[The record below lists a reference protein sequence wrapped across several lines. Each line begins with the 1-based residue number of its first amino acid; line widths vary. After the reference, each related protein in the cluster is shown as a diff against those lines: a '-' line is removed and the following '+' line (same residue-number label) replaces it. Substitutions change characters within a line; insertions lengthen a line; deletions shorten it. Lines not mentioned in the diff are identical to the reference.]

1 MSAAAQRTDITLGTS
16 AVVGSPAPASP
27 RERAPLSL
35 VRTLPVRRRAPFAI
49 FCLGVL
55 ATALIT
61 VLVLNIAV
69 STGQYQ
75 LVQLRSEQLG
85 LEKENQE
92 LQLRVQNY
100 EAPQNLAAR
109 AAQLGMVASTSK
121 GQIDLKTLL
130 VTGQPKPA
138 QKSTD
143 KGAVIP
149 APEVPGLVAANPA
162 ASAAPADAIK
172 PDAKAS
178 QAPAASP
185 AAAQPASPA
194 PAAAQP
200 APAAAQPAA
209 PAAPPAQLNGGSVP
223 APKQKVPG
231 Q

>member
-1 MSAAAQRTDITLGTS
+1 MSAAAERMDMASGT
-16 AVVGSPAPASP
+16 AALAGSTAPASSS
-27 RERAPLSL
+27 RRAPLSL

-55 ATALIT
+55 AAALIS

-92 LQLRVQNY
+92 LQQRVQNY

-109 AAQLGMVASTSK
+109 AAQLGMVASTTK

-138 QKSTD
+138 EKGASQ
-143 KGAVIP
+143 GAVIP
-149 APEVPGLVAANPA
+149 APEVPGFVTANPA
-162 ASAAPADAIK
+162 AAAPASDAIK
-172 PDAKAS
+172 PEAKAS
-178 QAPAASP
+178 QAPASP
-185 AAAQPASPA
+185 TTAPPASAAPA
-194 PAAAQP
+194 PAAAAP
-200 APAAAQPAA
+200 APAVT
-209 PAAPPAQLNGGSVP
+209 LNGGSVP
-223 APKQKVPG
+223 APKQKTPG

>member
-1 MSAAAQRTDITLGTS
+1 MSAAAQRMDLTSGTS
-16 AVVGSPAPASP
+16 AVAGSTAPASAS
-27 RERAPLSL
+27 RRAPLSL
-35 VRTLPVRRRAPFAI
+35 VRTLPARRRAPFAI

-55 ATALIT
+55 AAALIT

-92 LQLRVQNY
+92 LQQRVQNY
-100 EAPQNLAAR
+100 EAPQNLATR

-138 QKSTD
+138 EKGAPQ
-143 KGAVIP
+143 GAVIP

-162 ASAAPADAIK
+162 ASAPSSDALK
-172 PDAKAS
+172 PEAKAS
-178 QAPAASP
+178 QAAPTAPAATP
-185 AAAQPASPA
+185 AGPSAAASPA
-194 PAAAQP
+194 PAAA
-200 APAAAQPAA
+200 A
-209 PAAPPAQLNGGSVP
+209 AAPPVQLNGGSVP
-223 APKQKVPG
+223 APKQKTPG

>member
-16 AVVGSPAPASP
+16 AVVGSPAPASR

-35 VRTLPVRRRAPFAI
+35 VRSLPVRRRAPFAI

-55 ATALIT
+55 ATALVT

-138 QKSTD
+138 QKSAD

-149 APEVPGLVAANPA
+149 APEVPGLVAANPV

-178 QAPAASP
+178 QASP

-194 PAAAQP
+194 SAPAA
-200 APAAAQPAA
+200 AAAQPAA